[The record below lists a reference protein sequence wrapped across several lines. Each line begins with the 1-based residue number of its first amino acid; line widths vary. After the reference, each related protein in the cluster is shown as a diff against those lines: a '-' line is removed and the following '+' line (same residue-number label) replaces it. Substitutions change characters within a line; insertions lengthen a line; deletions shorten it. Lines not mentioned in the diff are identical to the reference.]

1 MTLLSGDDP
10 LVRAAVSGGEVPSV
24 ERIFRSRE
32 MKLKGSGLVYQI
44 SDRQSESLYWKDRL
58 AMTRDGAGLDG
69 FEKVP
74 ASGWMEPIPQIKG
87 REFIRAI
94 HVRLKTLNTPS
105 RAIVRQANGVDP
117 SWANCGSC
125 GLRAD
130 LNHIS
135 QVCGLTGG
143 LRTHRHDR
151 VVKALAFCF
160 RKRKYQVWVEHR
172 LAFHNTYCKPDLV
185 VVKDRVAYV
194 LDPAICTN
202 GLDLAIRYDQK
213 VAKYQQATVRDQV
226 LALTGC
232 TAVET
237 HGICITYRGAI
248 YERSYHVLRKLGIV
262 KRSWNFILLKVLVD
276 TWRIWNQWR
285 SNSYSTRT
293 RRR

>member
-1 MTLLSGDDP
+1 
-10 LVRAAVSGGEVPSV
+10 
-24 ERIFRSRE
+24 
-32 MKLKGSGLVYQI
+32 
-44 SDRQSESLYWKDRL
+44 
-58 AMTRDGAGLDG
+58 
-69 FEKVP
+69 
-74 ASGWMEPIPQIKG
+74 
-87 REFIRAI
+87 
-94 HVRLKTLNTPS
+94 
-105 RAIVRQANGVDP
+105 
-117 SWANCGSC
+117 
-125 GLRAD
+125 
-130 LNHIS
+130 
-135 QVCGLTGG
+135 
-143 LRTHRHDR
+143 
-151 VVKALAFCF
+151 VKALAFCF
-160 RKRKYQVWVEHR
+160 RKRKYQVWVEPR
-172 LAFHNTYCKPDLV
+172 LAVHKTFCKPDLV